1 MDYSSLENFKKMK
14 KYAILLFT
22 CLAISAN
29 SQVQISIPET
39 PKKIEF
45 SNVVINLDEETRKIV
60 DETVNGLLTP
70 PNSFLDAKL
79 ERMQWYFPIIERILE
94 EEDVPDDL
102 KYIAVMESSL
112 IPEALSTSS
121 AVGFWQFKKA
131 TGEELGL
138 VINNDID
145 ERKYIVAS
153 TRAAALYFKRNNLI
167 FKNWIS
173 SIYSYNQGPTGAASE
188 IPEEWSY
195 ASEVNFTKKTPPYL
209 IKALAHRIAF
219 EHRLNR
225 LKSSPRIFIEYP
237 TESKSLAE
245 IAAELTVDISELRKY
260 NSWLNA
266 ATTPEGKLYTVLI
279 PVRREDAD
287 EIRSRI
293 NQRRDVVKVD
303 VGFPKLTKTS
313 SGTGPDDA
321 VLYNIN
327 DKKGILAQPGEEV
340 AQLAKKGKV
349 KIVNFL
355 KFNDMSD
362 RDMVKTGQ
370 VYYLQAKGKKAKI
383 QFHTVTSDQT
393 LWDISQMYGIQLKH
407 LLKYNRLSSVQRLQP
422 GRVIWLQKKRPK
434 NTPVEIIKEAIPV
447 EKPEKELP
455 VVTEY
460 NKEKPT
466 PKVETTIIEESTPL
480 IVEEKPIPR
489 KVTPETQKPLIES
502 KVEKKTSVDQ
512 ESSVFSNSTPTK
524 PVYNNRTENS
534 EKATSV
540 ITYNG
545 ENKTHRVAKG
555 ETLFSISKRYG
566 LTVAELRALNRMT
579 SSDVLLFDQVLN
591 VSKNSQPEVEIV
603 RSSPSNTPTPTNN
616 SSTSYHTVS
625 SGETLFSI
633 SNRYGMSV
641 DELKNKN
648 GLSSNTIS
656 VGQRLKVSG
665 DTESSQSSTSS
676 AGTHVVKAGETLY
689 SISRQHNTTVGQ
701 LKAWNNMTS
710 NTISVGQIL
719 EIR

>member
-1 MDYSSLENFKKMK
+1 MK

-22 CLAISAN
+22 FFAIEAN
-29 SQVQISIPET
+29 SQIQISIPET

-45 SNVVINLDEETRKIV
+45 ANVVVNLDEETRKIV

-121 AVGFWQFKKA
+121 AVGYWQFKKP

-173 SIYSYNQGPTGAASE
+173 SIYSYNQGPTGAAGE

-195 ASEVNFTKKTPPYL
+195 ASEVNFNIKTPPYL

-225 LKSSPRIFIEYP
+225 LKSSPRLFIEYP
-237 TESKSLAE
+237 TSSKSLAE

-266 ATTPEGKLYTVLI
+266 ATIPAGKLYTVLI

-293 NQRRDVVKVD
+293 NQRRDLVKVD
-303 VGFPKLTKTS
+303 VGFPQLRKS
-313 SGTGPDDA
+313 SAANAGPDA
-321 VLYNIN
+321 PILYDIN
-327 DKKGILAQPGEEV
+327 DKKGILAQPGDEV
-340 AQLAKKGKV
+340 AQLAKKGNT
-349 KIVNFL
+349 KIFSFL

-370 VYYLQAKGKKAKI
+370 VYYLQAKAKKAKVP
-383 QFHTVTSDQT
+383 FHTVSSEQT
-393 LWDISQMYGIQLKH
+393 LWDVSQMYGVRLKQ
-407 LLKYNRLSSVQRLQP
+407 LLKYNRLSAVQRLQP
-422 GRVIWLQKKRPK
+422 GRVLWLQKKRPK
-434 NTPVEIIKEAIPV
+434 NQPVEIIKEAIDIEP
-447 EKPEKELP
+447 KKELP
-455 VVTEY
+455 VVTDY
-460 NKEKPT
+460 TPVKPST
-466 PKVETTIIEESTPL
+466 PEETPVIEETVPM
-480 IVEEKPIPR
+480 IVEEKPIPK
-489 KVTPETQKPLIES
+489 KVTPETTKPLIES
-502 KVEKKTSVDQ
+502 KKEKTAASTEK
-512 ESSVFSNSTPTK
+512 SVFTNPTPSKPTYENKTQNNSK
-524 PVYNNRTENS
+524 PE
-534 EKATSV
+534 SV
-540 ITYNG
+540 ITYD
-545 ENKTHRVAKG
+545 NKTHRVGKG
-555 ETLFSISKRYG
+555 ETLFGISKKYG
-566 LTVAELRALNRMT
+566 LSVNELRSLNNM
-579 SSDVLLFDQVLN
+579 SASDVLQFDQVLN
-591 VSKNSQPEVEIV
+591 VSKNNRSDVEIV
-603 RSSPSNTPTPTNN
+603 RSTPSPSPPATKSAATTA
-616 SSTSYHTVS
+616 TGTHTVS
-625 SGETLFSI
+625 AGETLFSI
-633 SNRYGMSV
+633 SNQYGMSV
-641 DELKNKN
+641 DELKNQN
-648 GLSSNTIS
+648 GLNSNTIS
-656 VGQRLKVSG
+656 VGQRLKVNGRASN
-665 DTESSQSSTSS
+665 DQSVSTSS
-676 AGTHVVKAGETLY
+676 AGTYVVKAGDTLY
-689 SISRQHNTTVGQ
+689 SISKKYNTSVEK
-701 LKAWNNMTS
+701 LKAWNNINS
-710 NTISVGQIL
+710 NSISVGQIL